1 MLVFDWPKGLEVTA
15 LAKFINLFNEYE
27 VLEKIIHLDSQF
39 MQFDPDSLIRFAEFS
54 YQVKNK
60 FAWTI
65 YFMDTH
71 RAEMAT
77 SKALAWRKAHSPI
90 PDTTRAQTLAKP
102 ESFLAGLIGL

>member
-1 MLVFDWPKGLEVTA
+1 MIDPRDSRLPRWLS
-15 LAKFINLFNEYE
+15 FINLFNENE

-60 FAWTI
+60 FAETI
-65 YFMDTH
+65 YFMDTN

-77 SKALAWRKAHSPI
+77 SKALTCRKARSKL
-90 PDTTRAQTLAKP
+90 AQ
-102 ESFLAGLIGL
+102 FLLPPGLKSWQSLQALW